1 MGRSVANP
9 RGPIVSALRRASE
22 LAQRAGK
29 ERTSAW
35 LRACA
40 EVVEAEGY
48 DAPWPVAPAYRGP
61 VVHIEDPQSDL
72 FSMGDVELEDLARA
86 IANEQVRRKRLENG
100 WAVLD

>member
-1 MGRSVANP
+1 MPSVANP
-9 RGPIVSALRRASE
+9 RGPIISALLRAAE

-40 EVVEAEGY
+40 SVVETEGY
-48 DAPWPVAPAYRGP
+48 DAPWPVAPAYKGP

-72 FSMGDVELEDLARA
+72 FSMSDEELAKLRQAVTDEH
-86 IANEQVRRKRLENG
+86 NRRWRS
-100 WAVLD
+100 